1 MLFDVEFQHPFEE
14 DERTYDS
21 ISNNEVIEIFKNID
35 WAQINHDVYAKHDD
49 IIHDYYY
56 FTIYYY
62 PEAQI
67 EYMFDIGPEFTFGND
82 LKENGLKFEIS
93 LDRESKKMKKVL
105 FGLLGEKEV
114 IVNEN
119 ITMQNQNL
127 EFAVKCMYAF
137 ISLDFDFL
145 DKNMKDYYVE

>member
-1 MLFDVEFQHPFEE
+1 
-14 DERTYDS
+14 
-21 ISNNEVIEIFKNID
+21 
-35 WAQINHDVYAKHDD
+35 
-49 IIHDYYY
+49 
-56 FTIYYY
+56 
-62 PEAQI
+62 
-67 EYMFDIGPEFTFGND
+67 MFDIGPEFTFGND

>member
-35 WAQINHDVYAKHDD
+35 WAQLNHDVYAKHDD
-49 IIHDYYY
+49 IIHDFYY
-56 FTIYYY
+56 FSIKYY
-62 PEAQI
+62 PTEKL
-67 EYMFDIGPEFTFGND
+67 EYTFDIYPIYTYGKDIANTE
-82 LKENGLKFEIS
+82 LKFEIT
-93 LDRESKKMKKVL
+93 LCKEFLAMKKVL
-105 FGLLGEKEV
+105 FGLLGEKEKIDV
-114 IVNEN
+114 D
-119 ITMQNQNL
+119 ITTMEEQNL
-127 EFAVKCMYAF
+127 EFTVKCMYAF